1 MTQAQRILKALQ
13 RGAKLT
19 PLDILRRFGCYRAS
33 ARIADL
39 RAQGHKIKTERH
51 KTRTGAVVARYTLAV
66 VMVMGVVGC
75 VAHPSHVY
83 ADRVFT
89 DDGHTYRAYRNDRAA
104 IITHDGGCPHPMHRC
119 RDTVYH
125 YEVQTR

>member
-1 MTQAQRILKALQ
+1 MTFDDKFPFV
-13 RGAKLT
+13 T
-19 PLDILRRFGCYRAS
+19 FG
-33 ARIADL
+33 L
-39 RAQGHKIKTERH
+39 
-51 KTRTGAVVARYTLAV
+51 
-66 VMVMGVVGC
+66 GVLIGC
-75 VAHPSHVY
+75 AFGLLLCSGCTAHASHVY